1 MTCDHLDTPRCPRAA
16 CMHPHGVCLLSA
28 HRIDASFIEPGKVV
42 AIKGRVEQRIPRT
55 LQEAY
60 GPGQHVLLDP
70 EPINPALLALNTW
83 RLYRR
88 AGCGVRESFRNA
100 LRAYRRA
107 N

>member
-1 MTCDHLDTPRCPRAA
+1 MHRVNTAFMPRNN
-16 CMHPHGVCLLSA
+16 
-28 HRIDASFIEPGKVV
+28 VV
-42 AIKGRVEQRIPRT
+42 AIKGRIEQRIPRT

-60 GPGQHVLLDP
+60 GPGQHVLHDP

-83 RLYRR
+83 RIYRR

-100 LRAYRRA
+100 WRAYRRA